1 MPSPVDPGRVLAAA
15 PRERTAHWEHKDVL
29 LYHLGLGAGP
39 GQPHWTLEDRLRVL
53 PSFATVA
60 GGADVLGALDVP
72 GLDLDLAR
80 VLHGS
85 QAVEIHRPLPPAGTA
100 RTRTRITEV
109 HDKGSAAVFGVVTE
123 AADATGPLWT
133 ARSRLFARSA
143 GGFGGERG
151 PAHLPA
157 PPPPRAPEA
166 VRTLPV
172 REDAALL
179 YRLCGDWNPL
189 HSDPAYAARAGFGR
203 PVLQGLCTYGMTLR
217 SLVDTLLAGRPERVR
232 RYAARFTGVVYPGDH
247 LSVRM
252 WRDAGA
258 GALTETGTGARAEG
272 GAGPDSG
279 AAAGRIVA
287 EVWAAPGPGPCPE
300 GAPGPDGSG
309 TGGGTARPVLG
320 EVVLEYGAQD

>member
-1 MPSPVDPGRVLAAA
+1 MPSPVDPARVLAAA

-29 LYHLGLGAGP
+29 LYHLGIGAGP

-60 GGADVLGALDVP
+60 GGADVLSALDVP

-85 QAVEIHRPLPPAGTA
+85 QDVEIHRPLPAAGTA

-109 HDKGSAAVFGVVTE
+109 HDKGTAAVFGARTD

-133 ARSRLFARSA
+133 ARSRLFARGA
-143 GGFGGERG
+143 GGFGGARG
-151 PAHLPA
+151 PAHLA
-157 PPPPRAPEA
+157 PPPPRRAPDA
-166 VRTLPV
+166 QRTLAV

-189 HSDPAYAARAGFGR
+189 HADPAYAARAGFGR

-217 SLVDTLLAGRPERVR
+217 CLVDTLLAGRPERVR
-232 RYAARFTGVVYPGDH
+232 RYAARFTGVVYPGEH

-252 WRDAGA
+252 WRD
-258 GALTETGTGARAEG
+258 TRPETGARSRTEVDT
-272 GAGPDSG
+272 GAP
-279 AAAGRIVA
+279 GRIVA
-287 EVWAAPGPGPCPE
+287 EVSAGPATPVPVPGPGP
-300 GAPGPDGSG
+300 AGSEA
-309 TGGGTARPVLG
+309 GGDTVRPVLG
-320 EVVLEYGAQD
+320 EVVLEYGAGR